1 MVLADKVASN
11 LAGRDGVPMAKAE
24 EIKQAFDEVISDG
37 VRRGMLHNIAEDDR
51 LDGRM
56 ITLRGR
62 PLVNFGSCSYL
73 GLETHPAMRAGVIDA
88 VERYGTQFSSSR
100 AFLSAPAYA
109 AAERAL
115 TALFG
120 RETILTPSTT
130 LGHLAALP
138 TVVESGDVLLLDHQ
152 VHHSVQTAAKLAQAQ
167 GTRVELIPHNDLRTL
182 QRRLDEY
189 RRDHRRIWYAADG
202 LYSMYADFAPIEA
215 LNDLVAANDKLW
227 LYLDDA
233 HAFSWLGRHGR
244 GYALD
249 RLSPLA
255 LTRSIVA
262 GSLNKSFAAA
272 GGAITFPDAE
282 TRRRVFTVGG
292 PLIFSGPV
300 QPPMLGAVLA
310 SARLHLSEEVVARQT
325 RLTGLIRLFNR
336 LAAEN
341 GLPVV
346 SPSEAPI
353 RCVGAGRPEVA
364 YNLTGR
370 LRDAGFF
377 VDTATFPAVAAK
389 RSGARIA
396 LTAHHTDEDI
406 VALVEALTEAL
417 PKALADEGDDLTT
430 LKRAFSR
437 QLAGRPVTLR
447 SAAAGLAAVSDLTAV
462 SDLAAASGL
471 AAGPDFRAGP
481 SGLRLE
487 HHTTI
492 AAIDRAEWDMML
504 GNRGSFDWQGL
515 RTMEDTFAGDPD
527 AEPEHRWAFHY
538 WIVRDPAAGGRPVA
552 ATFFTTAMWKDD
564 MLAAPNVSIEVERRR
579 AGEPYYLTS
588 TMVAMGSLL
597 SEGDHLYLDRTA
609 DWRSAVKLIL
619 AAARTE
625 EDKVGAAAVVLRD
638 LPDGDA
644 ELHDVLLGEGF
655 VRVPVFDTWTRPID
669 FGSDDEFLAGLPKK
683 ARYHQRTNVLAW
695 EGQYRVATYAGG
707 SAEAAAFSGAQRDHL
722 YRLYRD
728 VHARNL
734 ELNVFPLP
742 RRVLDA
748 VLSRPGWELVTLALH
763 DGPAEPV
770 AFALQHVGAEHVQ
783 PLFVGLDYRY
793 VASHRAYQQTL
804 WQAVR
809 AAQRHGARRVLFG
822 MSADLQKAR
831 FGAHRER
838 RWVYLQSTD
847 GYHLDVLNQLTEGL
861 AVGAA

>member
-1 MVLADKVASN
+1 
-11 LAGRDGVPMAKAE
+11 MAKAE
-24 EIKQAFDEVISDG
+24 ELKQAFDEVISDG
-37 VRRGMLHNIAEDDR
+37 VRRGMLHNTAEDDR

-152 VHHSVQTAAKLAQAQ
+152 VHHSVQTAAKLVQAQ

-189 RRDHRRIWYAADG
+189 RRDHRRVWYAADG
-202 LYSMYADFAPIEA
+202 LYSMYADFAPIEE
-215 LNDLVAANDKLW
+215 LNDLVAANDNLW
-227 LYLDDA
+227 LYIDDA
-233 HAFSWLGRHGR
+233 HAFSWLGQHGR
-244 GYALD
+244 GYALE

-272 GGAITFPDAE
+272 GGALTFPDAE

-310 SARLHLSEEVVARQT
+310 SARLHLSEEVVTRQAR
-325 RLTGLIRLFNR
+325 LIEVIRLFNR
-336 LAAEN
+336 LATEN

-396 LTAHHTDEDI
+396 LTAHHTDDDI
-406 VALVEALTEAL
+406 VSLVEALTDAL

-430 LKRAFSR
+430 LTRAFSR
-437 QLAGRPVTLR
+437 QLAGRPVRMRPAQVPVPAAR
-447 SAAAGLAAVSDLTAV
+447 SGEQ
-462 SDLAAASGL
+462 
-471 AAGPDFRAGP
+471 PRE
-481 SGLRLE
+481 LRLE

-492 AAIDRAEWDMML
+492 DAIDRTEWDAML
-504 GNRGSFDWQGL
+504 GGRGAFDWQGL
-515 RTMEDTFAGDPD
+515 RALEDTFAGDDD

-538 WIVRDPAAGGRPVA
+538 WIVRDTAGGRPVA

-564 MLAAPNVSIEVERRR
+564 MLAAPHVSVEVERRR
-579 AGEPYYLTS
+579 ADNPYFLTS
-588 TMVAMGSLL
+588 TMIGMGSLL

-609 DWRSAVKLIL
+609 DWRPALRLIL
-619 AAARTE
+619 AAARSE
-625 EDKVGAAAVVLRD
+625 EDRAGAAAVVLRD

-644 ELHDVLLGEGF
+644 ELHEVLLGEGF
-655 VRVPVFDTWTRPID
+655 ARVPVFDTWTRPID
-669 FGSDDEFLAGLPKK
+669 FTTDDDFLAGLPKK

-695 EGQYRVATYAGG
+695 EGQYRVEAYTGG
-707 SAEAAAFSGAQRDHL
+707 GTEAAKLSTGQRDHL
-722 YRLYRD
+722 YGLYRD

-748 VLSRPGWELVTLALH
+748 VLSRPGWELVTLTLH
-763 DGPAEPV
+763 DGPDKPV
-770 AFALQHVGAEHVQ
+770 AFALQHVGPDHVQ

-793 VASHRAYQQTL
+793 VASHHSYQQTL
-804 WQAVR
+804 WQAIR

-822 MSADLQKAR
+822 MSADLQKSR
-831 FGAHRER
+831 FGASRER

-847 GYHLDVLNQLTEGL
+847 GFHLDVLNQLTEGL
-861 AVGAA
+861 TVAAD

>member
-1 MVLADKVASN
+1 
-11 LAGRDGVPMAKAE
+11 MAKAE

-37 VRRGMLHNIAEDDR
+37 VRRGMLHNVAEDER

-130 LGHLAALP
+130 MGHLAALP
-138 TVVESGDVLLLDHQ
+138 TVIESGDVLLLDHQ
-152 VHHSVQTAAKLAQAQ
+152 VHHSVQIAAKLVQAQ

-189 RRDHRRIWYAADG
+189 RRDHRRVWYAADG
-202 LYSMYADFAPIEA
+202 LYSMYADFAPIAE
-215 LNDLVAANDKLW
+215 LNDMVAANDQLW
-227 LYLDDA
+227 LYIDDA
-233 HAFSWLGRHGR
+233 HAFSWMGRHGR
-244 GYALD
+244 GYALEN
-249 RLSPLA
+249 LSPLA
-255 LTRSIVA
+255 LSRSVVA

-310 SARLHLSEEVVARQT
+310 SARLHLSEEVVARQA

-396 LTAHHTDEDI
+396 LTAHHTEDDI
-406 VALVEALTEAL
+406 VNLVEALTDAL
-417 PKALADEGDDLTT
+417 PKALADEGDDVTT
-430 LKRAFSR
+430 LKRAFFR
-437 QLAGRPVTLR
+437 QLAGRPVTVRTLGGPVPAAR
-447 SAAAGLAAVSDLTAV
+447 SGAVPPA
-462 SDLAAASGL
+462 
-471 AAGPDFRAGP
+471 
-481 SGLRLE
+481 LRLE

-492 AAIDRAEWDMML
+492 DAIDRTEWDAML
-504 GNRGSFDWQGL
+504 GGRGAFDWQGL
-515 RTMEDTFAGDPD
+515 RALEETFAGDAD

-538 WIVRDPAAGGRPVA
+538 WIVRDPAAGHRPVA

-564 MLAAPNVSIEVERRR
+564 MLAAPHVSIEVERRR
-579 AGEPYYLTS
+579 VDSPYFLTS
-588 TMVAMGSLL
+588 TMVGMGSLL
-597 SEGDHLYLDRTA
+597 TEGDHLYLDRTA
-609 DWRSAVKLIL
+609 DWRSALRLIL
-619 AAARTE
+619 AAARSE
-625 EDKVGAAAVVLRD
+625 EDRAGAAAVVLRD

-644 ELHDVLLGEGF
+644 ELHEVLLGEGF
-655 VRVPVFDTWTRPID
+655 ARVPIFDTWTRPMD
-669 FGSDDEFLAGLPKK
+669 FGTDDDFLAGLSKK

-695 EGQYRVATYAGG
+695 EDRYRVESYAGG
-707 SAEAAAFSGAQRDHL
+707 SAEAAALTGGQRDHL

-748 VLSRPGWELVTLALH
+748 VLSQPGWELVTLVLH

-770 AFALQHVGAEHVQ
+770 AFALQHIGPEHVQ

-793 VASHRAYQQTL
+793 VVSHHSYQQTL

-809 AAQRHGARRVLFG
+809 SAQRHGARRVLFG
-822 MSADLQKAR
+822 MSADLQKSR
-831 FGAHRER
+831 FGAER
-838 RWVYLQSTD
+838 QQRWVYLQSTD
-847 GYHLDVLNQLTEGL
+847 GFHLDVLNQLTEGL
-861 AVGAA
+861 AVGAE

>member
-1 MVLADKVASN
+1 
-11 LAGRDGVPMAKAE
+11 MAKAE

-37 VRRGMLHNIAEDDR
+37 VRRGMLHNTAEDEH
-51 LDGRM
+51 LDGRL

-73 GLETHPAMRAGVIDA
+73 GLETHPAMRAGVVDA
-88 VERYGTQFSSSR
+88 VQRYGTQFSSSR

-109 AAERAL
+109 QAEAAL
-115 TALFG
+115 TGLFG

-130 LGHLAALP
+130 MGHLATLP
-138 TVVESGDVLLLDHQ
+138 TVIDSDDVLLLDHQ
-152 VHHSVQTAAKLAQAQ
+152 VHHSVQTAAKLVQAQ

-182 QRRLDEY
+182 QRRLAEY
-189 RRDHRRIWYAADG
+189 RRDHRRVWYAADG
-202 LYSMYADFAPIEA
+202 LYSMYADFAPIEE
-215 LNDLVAANDKLW
+215 LNELVAANDRLW
-227 LYLDDA
+227 LYIDDA

-244 GYALD
+244 GFALEQ
-249 RLSPLA
+249 LSPLA
-255 LTRSIVA
+255 LSRSIVA

-310 SARLHLSEEVVARQT
+310 SVRLHLSPEVAVRQAR
-325 RLTGLIRLFNR
+325 LLESIRLFNR
-336 LAAEN
+336 LATEN

-346 SPSEAPI
+346 SPSDAPI

-396 LTAHHTDEDI
+396 LTAHHTEDD
-406 VALVEALTEAL
+406 VAALVEALTDAL
-417 PKALADEGDDLTT
+417 PKALADEGDDLST

-437 QLAGRPVTLR
+437 QLSGRPVTVR
-447 SAAAGLAAVSDLTAV
+447 SAPAPA
-462 SDLAAASGL
+462 
-471 AAGPDFRAGP
+471 PRE
-481 SGLRLE
+481 LRLE
-487 HHTTI
+487 QHTTI
-492 AAIDRAEWDMML
+492 EAIDRAEWDAML
-504 GNRGSFDWQGL
+504 GARGAFDWQGL
-515 RTMEDTFAGDPD
+515 RAMEDAFAGDPG
-527 AEPEHRWAFHY
+527 AEPEHRWAFRY
-538 WIVRDPAAGGRPVA
+538 WIVRDPAGGKPVA
-552 ATFFTTAMWKDD
+552 ATFFTTALWKDD
-564 MLAAPNVSIEVERRR
+564 MLAAPHVSMELERRR
-579 AGEPYYLTS
+579 ADDPYYLTS

-609 DWRSAVKLIL
+609 DWRSALRLIL
-619 AAARTE
+619 AAARAE
-625 EDKVGAAAVVLRD
+625 EDRVGAAAVVLRD

-644 ELHDVLLGEGF
+644 ELHELLLGEGF

-669 FGSDDEFLAGLPKK
+669 FGTDDDFLAGLSKK

-695 EGQYRVATYAGG
+695 EGRYRVATYAGG
-707 SAEAAAFSGAQRDHL
+707 SAEAAAFSPAQRDQL
-722 YRLYRD
+722 YRLYRN

-748 VLSRPGWELVTLALH
+748 VLSRPGWELVTLALP

-793 VASHRAYQQTL
+793 VASHHSYQQTL
-804 WQAVR
+804 WQSIR

-822 MSADLQKAR
+822 MSADLQKSR
-831 FGAHRER
+831 FGATRER

-847 GYHLDVLNQLTEGL
+847 GYHLDVLNQITESL

>member
-1 MVLADKVASN
+1 
-11 LAGRDGVPMAKAE
+11 MARAE
-24 EIKQAFDEVISDG
+24 EIKQAFDEVITDG
-37 VRRGMLHNIAEDDR
+37 VRRGMLHNLAEDER
-51 LDGRM
+51 LDGR
-56 ITLRGR
+56 TVTVHGR

-100 AFLSAPAYA
+100 AFLSAPAYG

-152 VHHSVQTAAKLAQAQ
+152 VHHSVQTAAKVVQCQ
-167 GTRVELIPHNDLRTL
+167 GTKVELIPHNDLRTL
-182 QRRLDEY
+182 QRRLDQY
-189 RRDHRRIWYAADG
+189 RRDHRRVWYAADG
-202 LYSMYADFAPIEA
+202 LYSMYADFAPIDA
-215 LNDLVAANDKLW
+215 LNELVAANDHLW
-227 LYLDDA
+227 LYIDDA
-233 HAFSWLGRHGR
+233 HAFSWMGRHGR
-244 GYALD
+244 GYALEQ
-249 RLSPLA
+249 LSPLA
-255 LTRSIVA
+255 LTRSVVA

-282 TRRRVFTVGG
+282 TRRQVFTVGG

-310 SARLHLSEEVVARQT
+310 SARLHLSEEVAARQA
-325 RLTGLIRLFNR
+325 RLTEVIRLFNR

-364 YNLTGR
+364 YNLIGR

-396 LTAHHTDEDI
+396 LTAHHTDDD
-406 VALVEALTEAL
+406 VAHLVEALSEAL
-417 PKALADEGDDLTT
+417 PRALADEGDDLTT

-447 SAAAGLAAVSDLTAV
+447 SPAEHVPAPR
-462 SDLAAASGL
+462 SGDE
-471 AAGPDFRAGP
+471 PC
-481 SGLRLE
+481 GLRLE

-492 AAIDRAEWDMML
+492 EAIDRAEWDAML
-504 GNRGSFDWQGL
+504 GGRGAFDWQGL
-515 RTMEDTFAGDPD
+515 RTLEDAFAG
-527 AEPEHRWAFHY
+527 AVTEPEHRWMFHY
-538 WIVRDPAAGGRPVA
+538 WIVRDPGAGGRPVA
-552 ATFFTTAMWKDD
+552 ATFFTTALWKDD
-564 MLAAPNVSIEVERRR
+564 MLAAPHVSVEVERRR
-579 AGEPYYLTS
+579 ADDPYYLTS
-588 TMVAMGSLL
+588 TVVGMGSLL
-597 SEGDHLYLDRTA
+597 SEGDHLYLDRA
-609 DWRSAVKLIL
+609 GDWRSALRLIL
-619 AAARTE
+619 AAARAE
-625 EDKVGAAAVVLRD
+625 EDRVGAAAVALRD

-644 ELHDVLLGEGF
+644 ELHEVLLGEGF
-655 VRVPVFDTWTRPID
+655 ARVPVMDTWTRSID
-669 FGSDDEFLAGLPKK
+669 FAGDAGFLAALPKK
-683 ARYHQRTNVLAW
+683 ARYHQRTKVLAW
-695 EGQYRVATYAGG
+695 EGQYRVEIYAGG
-707 SAEAAAFSGAQRDHL
+707 TDEAASLPGRQRDHL

-734 ELNVFPLP
+734 ELNVYPLP
-742 RRVLDA
+742 RRLLDA
-748 VLSRPGWELVTLALH
+748 VLSRPGWELVTLTLH
-763 DGPAEPV
+763 DGPTEPV

-793 VASHRAYQQTL
+793 VANHHSYQQTL

-809 AAQRHGARRVLFG
+809 SAQRHGVRRVLFG
-822 MSADLQKAR
+822 MSAALQKSR
-831 FGAHRER
+831 FGANREQ

-847 GYHLDVLNQLTEGL
+847 GFHHDVLNRLEEGL
-861 AVGAA
+861 AVGAG

>member
-1 MVLADKVASN
+1 
-11 LAGRDGVPMAKAE
+11 MARAE
-24 EIKQAFDEVISDG
+24 EIKQAFDEVITDG
-37 VRRGMLHNIAEDDR
+37 VRRGMLHNLAEDER

-56 ITLRGR
+56 ITVSGR

-100 AFLSAPAYA
+100 AFLSAPAYG

-152 VHHSVQTAAKLAQAQ
+152 VHHSVQAAAKLVQCQ

-189 RRDHRRIWYAADG
+189 RRGHRRVWYAADG
-202 LYSMYADFAPIEA
+202 LYSMYADFAPIGA
-215 LNDLVAANDKLW
+215 LNELVAANDNLW
-227 LYLDDA
+227 LYIDDA
-233 HAFSWLGRHGR
+233 HAFSWMGRHGR
-244 GYALD
+244 GYALES
-249 RLSPLA
+249 LSPLA
-255 LTRSIVA
+255 LQRSVVA

-272 GGAITFPDAE
+272 GGALTFPDAE
-282 TRRRVFTVGG
+282 TRRQVFTVGG

-325 RLTGLIRLFNR
+325 RLTEVIRLFNR

-353 RCVGAGRPEVA
+353 RCVGAGRPGVA

-396 LTAHHTDEDI
+396 LTAHHTDDD
-406 VALVEALTEAL
+406 VVRLVEALTEAL
-417 PKALADEGDDLTT
+417 PRALADEGDDLTT
-430 LKRAFSR
+430 LKRAFGR
-437 QLAGRPVTLR
+437 LLADRPVTLR
-447 SAAAGLAAVSDLTAV
+447 SPAEHVPAPRSGQAG
-462 SDLAAASGL
+462 
-471 AAGPDFRAGP
+471 
-481 SGLRLE
+481 GLRLE

-492 AAIDRAEWDMML
+492 EAIDRAEWDAML
-504 GNRGSFDWQGL
+504 GGRGVFDWQGL
-515 RTMEDTFAGDPD
+515 RALEDAFAGEVT
-527 AEPEHRWAFHY
+527 EPEHRWAFHY

-564 MLAAPNVSIEVERRR
+564 MLAAPHLSIEVERRR
-579 AGEPYYLTS
+579 ADDPYYLTS
-588 TMVAMGSLL
+588 TVVGMGSLL
-597 SEGDHLYLDRTA
+597 SEGDHLYLDRTG
-609 DWRSAVKLIL
+609 DWRSALRLIL
-619 AAARTE
+619 AAARAE
-625 EDKVGAAAVVLRD
+625 EDRAGAAAVVLRD

-644 ELHDVLLGEGF
+644 ELHEVLLGEGF
-655 VRVPVFDTWTRPID
+655 ARVPVLDTWTRSID
-669 FGSDDEFLAGLPKK
+669 FAGDAEFLAGLPKK
-683 ARYHQRTNVLAW
+683 ARYHQRTKVLAW
-695 EGQYRVATYAGG
+695 EGRYRIDTYTGG
-707 SAEAAAFSGAQRDHL
+707 GADAAALPGAQRDHL

-734 ELNVFPLP
+734 ELNVYPLP
-742 RRVLDA
+742 RRLLDA
-748 VLSRPGWELVTLALH
+748 VLSRPGWELVTLTLH
-763 DGPAEPV
+763 DGPDEPV
-770 AFALQHVGAEHVQ
+770 AFALQHVGADAVQ

-793 VASHRAYQQTL
+793 VTSHHSYQQTL

-809 AAQRHGARRVLFG
+809 SAQRHGARRVLFG
-822 MSADLQKAR
+822 MSADLQKSR
-831 FGAHRER
+831 FGASPER

-847 GYHLDVLNQLTEGL
+847 GFHHDVLNRIEEGL
-861 AVGAA
+861 AVGAG

>member
-1 MVLADKVASN
+1 
-11 LAGRDGVPMAKAE
+11 MAKAE

-37 VRRGMLHNIAEDDR
+37 VRRGMLHNVAEDER

-73 GLETHPAMRAGVIDA
+73 GLETHPAMRAGVVDA
-88 VERYGTQFSSSR
+88 VQRYGTQFSSSR

-109 AAERAL
+109 EAEAAL

-130 LGHLAALP
+130 MGHFAALP
-138 TVVESGDVLLLDHQ
+138 TVIDSGDVLLLDHQ
-152 VHHSVQTAAKLAQAQ
+152 VHHSVQTAAKLVQAQ

-189 RRDHRRIWYAADG
+189 RRDHRRVWYAADG
-202 LYSMYADFAPIEA
+202 LYSMYADFAPIEE
-215 LNDLVAANDKLW
+215 LNELVAANDQLW
-227 LYLDDA
+227 LYIDDA
-233 HAFSWLGRHGR
+233 HAFSWLGQHGR
-244 GYALD
+244 GFALEH
-249 RLSPLA
+249 LSPLA
-255 LTRSIVA
+255 LSRSIVA

-310 SARLHLSEEVVARQT
+310 SVRLHLSEEVATRQAR
-325 RLTGLIRLFNR
+325 LMESIRLFNR
-336 LAAEN
+336 LATEN

-346 SPSEAPI
+346 SPSDAPI

-396 LTAHHTDEDI
+396 LTAHHTDDD
-406 VALVEALTEAL
+406 VAALVEALTDAL

-437 QLAGRPVTLR
+437 QLAGRPVTVR
-447 SAAAGLAAVSDLTAV
+447 SAQAQAPRELC
-462 SDLAAASGL
+462 
-471 AAGPDFRAGP
+471 
-481 SGLRLE
+481 LE
-487 HHTTI
+487 QHTTI
-492 AAIDRAEWDMML
+492 EAIDRTEWDAML
-504 GNRGSFDWQGL
+504 GARGAFDWQGL
-515 RTMEDTFAGDPD
+515 RAMEDAFTGDPG
-527 AEPEHRWAFHY
+527 AEPEHRWTFRY
-538 WIVRDPAAGGRPVA
+538 WIVRDPAGGRPVA
-552 ATFFTTAMWKDD
+552 ATFFTTALWKDD
-564 MLAAPNVSIEVERRR
+564 MLAAPNVSMELERRR
-579 AGEPYYLTS
+579 ADDPYYLTS

-609 DWRSAVKLIL
+609 DWRSALRLIL
-619 AAARTE
+619 AAARAE
-625 EDKVGAAAVVLRD
+625 EDRAGAAAVVLRD

-644 ELHDVLLGEGF
+644 ELHEVLLGEGF

-669 FGSDDEFLAGLPKK
+669 FGTDDEFLAGLSKK

-695 EGQYRVATYAGG
+695 EDQYRVATYAGG
-707 SAEAAAFSGAQRDHL
+707 SAEAAAFSPAQRDQL
-722 YRLYRD
+722 YRLYRN

-748 VLSRPGWELVTLALH
+748 VLSRPGWELVTLALR

-793 VASHRAYQQTL
+793 VASHHSYQQTL
-804 WQAVR
+804 WQSIR

-822 MSADLQKAR
+822 MSADLQKSR
-831 FGAHRER
+831 FGATRER

-847 GYHLDVLNQLTEGL
+847 GYHLDVLNQITESL

>member
-1 MVLADKVASN
+1 
-11 LAGRDGVPMAKAE
+11 MAKAE

-37 VRRGMLHNIAEDDR
+37 VRRGMLHNVAEDER
-51 LDGRM
+51 LDGRT
-56 ITLRGR
+56 ILLRGR
-62 PLVNFGSCSYL
+62 RLVNFGSCSYL
-73 GLETHPAMRAGVIDA
+73 ALETHPAMRAGVIDA

-109 AAERAL
+109 GAERAL
-115 TALFG
+115 AALFG

-152 VHHSVQTAAKLAQAQ
+152 VHHSVQIAAKLAQAQ

-189 RRDHRRIWYAADG
+189 RRDHRRMWYAADG
-202 LYSMYADFAPIEA
+202 LYSMYADFAPIEE

-227 LYLDDA
+227 LYIDDA

-244 GYALD
+244 GYALE

-282 TRRRVFTVGG
+282 TRRQVFTVGG

-325 RLTGLIRLFNR
+325 RLTELIRLFNR

-341 GLPVV
+341 GLPVI

-353 RCVGAGRPEVA
+353 RCVGAGRPEIA

-396 LTAHHTDEDI
+396 LTARHTDDDI
-406 VALVEALTEAL
+406 RQLVEALTEAL
-417 PKALADEGDDLTT
+417 PKALADAGDDLTT
-430 LKRAFSR
+430 LKRAFVR

-447 SAAAGLAAVSDLTAV
+447 TTAAQ
-462 SDLAAASGL
+462 AS
-471 AAGPDFRAGP
+471 PE
-481 SGLRLE
+481 LRLE
-487 HHTTI
+487 HHTSI
-492 AAIDRAEWDMML
+492 AAIDRAEWDAML
-504 GNRGSFDWQGL
+504 GSRGAFDWQGL
-515 RTMEDTFAGDPD
+515 RALEDTFAGDAD
-527 AEPEHRWAFHY
+527 AEPEHRWAFRY

-564 MLAAPNVSIEVERRR
+564 MLAAAHVSAEVERRR
-579 AGEPYYLTS
+579 AADPYYLTS
-588 TMVAMGSLL
+588 RMVAMGSLL

-609 DWRSAVKLIL
+609 DWRSALKLIL

-625 EDKVGAAAVVLRD
+625 EDRAGAAAVVLRD

-644 ELHDVLLGEGF
+644 ELHEVLLGEGF
-655 VRVPVFDTWTRPID
+655 ARVPVFDTWTRPID
-669 FGSDDEFLAGLPKK
+669 FASDEEFLAGLPKK
-683 ARYHQRTNVLAW
+683 SRYHQRTNVLAW
-695 EGQYRVATYAGG
+695 EERYRVATYPGG
-707 SAEAAAFSGAQRDHL
+707 SAEAAALTGAQRDHL
-722 YRLYRD
+722 YRLYRH

-748 VLSRPGWELVTLALH
+748 VLFRPGWELVTLTLH
-763 DGPAEPV
+763 AGPDEPV

-793 VASHRAYQQTL
+793 VVSHRSYQQTL

-809 AAQRHGARRVLFG
+809 AAQRRGARRVLFG

-847 GYHLDVLNQLTEGL
+847 GYHLDVLSQLTEGL
-861 AVGAA
+861 AVRAA

>member
-1 MVLADKVASN
+1 VA
-11 LAGRDGVPMAKAE
+11 RAE
-24 EIKQAFDEVISDG
+24 EMKQAFDEVITDG
-37 VRRGMLHNIAEDDR
+37 VRRGMLHNLAEDER
-51 LDGRM
+51 LDGRT
-56 ITLRGR
+56 ITVHGR

-73 GLETHPAMRAGVIDA
+73 GLETHPAMRAGVVDA

-100 AFLSAPAYA
+100 AFLSAPAYG

-152 VHHSVQTAAKLAQAQ
+152 VHHSVQTAAKLVQCQ
-167 GTRVELIPHNDLRTL
+167 GTKVELIPHNDLRTL
-182 QRRLDEY
+182 QRRLDQY
-189 RRDHRRIWYAADG
+189 RRDHRRVWYAADG
-202 LYSMYADFAPIEA
+202 LYSMYADFAPIDA
-215 LNDLVAANDKLW
+215 LNELVAANDHLW
-227 LYLDDA
+227 LYIDDA
-233 HAFSWLGRHGR
+233 HAFSWMGRHGR
-244 GYALD
+244 GYALEN
-249 RLSPLA
+249 LSPLA
-255 LTRSIVA
+255 LTRSVVA

-282 TRRRVFTVGG
+282 TRRQVFTVGG

-310 SARLHLSEEVVARQT
+310 SARLHLSEEVAARQT
-325 RLTGLIRLFNR
+325 RLTDVIRLFNR

-396 LTAHHTDEDI
+396 LTAHHTDDD
-406 VALVEALTEAL
+406 VVNLVEALTEAL
-417 PKALADEGDDLTT
+417 PRALADEGDDLTT
-430 LKRAFSR
+430 LQRAFSR

-447 SAAAGLAAVSDLTAV
+447 SPGAHVPAAR
-462 SDLAAASGL
+462 SGVE
-471 AAGPDFRAGP
+471 PCR
-481 SGLRLE
+481 LRLE
-487 HHTTI
+487 QHTTI
-492 AAIDRAEWDMML
+492 DAIDRAEWDAML
-504 GNRGSFDWQGL
+504 GGRGAFDWQGL
-515 RTMEDTFAGDPD
+515 RALEDAFGGAA

-552 ATFFTTAMWKDD
+552 ATFFTTALWKDD
-564 MLAAPNVSIEVERRR
+564 MLAAPHVSVDVERRR
-579 AGEPYYLTS
+579 ADDPYYLTS
-588 TMVAMGSLL
+588 TVVGMGSLL
-597 SEGDHLYLDRTA
+597 SEGDHLYLDRA
-609 DWRSAVKLIL
+609 GDWRSALRLIL
-619 AAARTE
+619 AAARAE
-625 EDKVGAAAVVLRD
+625 EDSVGAAAVVLRD

-644 ELHDVLLGEGF
+644 ELHEVLLGEGF
-655 VRVPVFDTWTRPID
+655 ARVPVMDTWTRPID
-669 FGSDDEFLAGLPKK
+669 FTGDADFLAGLPKK
-683 ARYHQRTNVLAW
+683 ARYHQRTKVLAW
-695 EGQYRVATYAGG
+695 EGQYRVDTYAGG
-707 SAEAAAFSGAQRDHL
+707 TAEAASLSGAQRDHL

-742 RRVLDA
+742 RRLLDA
-748 VLSRPGWELVTLALH
+748 VLSRPGWELVTLTLH
-763 DGPAEPV
+763 DGPDEPV
-770 AFALQHVGAEHVQ
+770 AFALQHIGGEHVQ

-793 VASHRAYQQTL
+793 VASHHAYQQTL

-809 AAQRHGARRVLFG
+809 SAQRHGARRVFFG
-822 MSADLQKAR
+822 MSADLQKSR
-831 FGAHRER
+831 FGASRER

-847 GYHLDVLNQLTEGL
+847 GFHHDVLNRIEEGL
-861 AVGAA
+861 AVGGG

>member
-1 MVLADKVASN
+1 
-11 LAGRDGVPMAKAE
+11 MAKAE
-24 EIKQAFDEVISDG
+24 EIKQAFDEVITDG
-37 VRRGMLHNIAEDDR
+37 VRRGMLHNVAEDER
-51 LDGRM
+51 LDGRT

-62 PLVNFGSCSYL
+62 SLVNFGSCSYL

-138 TVVESGDVLLLDHQ
+138 TVVESNDVLLLDHQ
-152 VHHSVQTAAKLAQAQ
+152 VHHSVQTAAKLVQSQ

-189 RRDHRRIWYAADG
+189 RRAHRRVWYAADG
-202 LYSMYADFAPIEA
+202 LYSMYADFAPIEE
-215 LNDLVAANDKLW
+215 LNELVAANDNLW
-227 LYLDDA
+227 LYIDDA
-233 HAFSWLGRHGR
+233 HAFSWMGRHGR
-244 GYALD
+244 GYALEN
-249 RLSPLA
+249 LSPLA
-255 LTRSIVA
+255 LSRSVVA

-282 TRRRVFTVGG
+282 TRRQVFTVGG

-310 SARLHLSEEVVARQT
+310 SAGLHLSEEVVARQV
-325 RLTGLIRLFNR
+325 RLTELIRLFNR
-336 LAAEN
+336 LATEN

-396 LTAHHTDEDI
+396 LTAHHTDDDI
-406 VALVEALTEAL
+406 VNLVEALTEAL

-437 QLAGRPVTLR
+437 QLAGRSVALRPPAAHVPVPR
-447 SAAAGLAAVSDLTAV
+447 HADVPAE
-462 SDLAAASGL
+462 
-471 AAGPDFRAGP
+471 
-481 SGLRLE
+481 LRLE

-492 AAIDRAEWDMML
+492 DAIDREEWDAML
-504 GNRGSFDWQGL
+504 GDRGAFDWQGL
-515 RTMEDTFAGDPD
+515 RALEDAFAGDAA

-538 WIVRDPAAGGRPVA
+538 WIVRDPAGHRPVA

-564 MLAAPNVSIEVERRR
+564 MLAAPHVSIEVERRR
-579 AGEPYYLTS
+579 ADDPYYLTS
-588 TMVAMGSLL
+588 TMVGMGSLL

-609 DWRSAVKLIL
+609 DWRSALRLIL

-625 EDKVGAAAVVLRD
+625 EDRTGAAAVVLRD

-644 ELHDVLLGEGF
+644 ELHEVLLGEGF
-655 VRVPVFDTWTRPID
+655 ARVPVFDTWTRTID
-669 FGSDDEFLAGLPKK
+669 FADDDEFLAGLSKK

-695 EGQYRVATYAGG
+695 ESQYRVTAYAGG
-707 SAEAAAFSGAQRDHL
+707 TAEAAALCPAQRDHL

-728 VHARNL
+728 VHARNI

-748 VLSRPGWELVTLALH
+748 VLSRPGWELVTLSLH
-763 DGPAEPV
+763 DGGDQPV
-770 AFALQHVGAEHVQ
+770 AFALQHVGTEHVQ

-793 VASHRAYQQTL
+793 VASHRSYQQTL

-809 AAQRHGARRVLFG
+809 SAQRHGARRVLFG

-831 FGAHRER
+831 FGASRER

-847 GYHLDVLNQLTEGL
+847 GFHLDVLNQLTEGL
-861 AVGAA
+861 AVGVG

>member
-1 MVLADKVASN
+1 V
-11 LAGRDGVPMAKAE
+11 AKAE
-24 EIKQAFDEVISDG
+24 EIKQAFDEVITDG
-37 VRRGMLHNIAEDDR
+37 VRRGMLHNVAEDER
-51 LDGRM
+51 LDGRT

-62 PLVNFGSCSYL
+62 SLVNFGSCSYL

-100 AFLSAPAYA
+100 AFLSAPAYT

-138 TVVESGDVLLLDHQ
+138 TVIESNDVLLLDHQ
-152 VHHSVQTAAKLAQAQ
+152 VHHSVQTAAKLVQAQ
-167 GTRVELIPHNDLRTL
+167 GTRVELIPHNDMRTL

-189 RRDHRRIWYAADG
+189 RRDHRRVWYAADG

-215 LNDLVAANDKLW
+215 LNDLVAANDRLW
-227 LYLDDA
+227 LYIDDA
-233 HAFSWLGRHGR
+233 HAFSWRGRHGR
-244 GYALD
+244 GYALEH
-249 RLSPLA
+249 LSPLA

-272 GGAITFPDAE
+272 GGALTFPDAE

-310 SARLHLSEEVVARQT
+310 SAALHLSEEVVTRQE
-325 RLTGLIRLFNR
+325 RLMEVIRLFNR
-336 LAAEN
+336 LAAAN

-396 LTAHHTDEDI
+396 LTAHHTDDD
-406 VALVEALTEAL
+406 VADLVEALTDAL

-437 QLAGRPVTLR
+437 QLAGRPVTVR
-447 SAAAGLAAVSDLTAV
+447 HRPAETPAA
-462 SDLAAASGL
+462 
-471 AAGPDFRAGP
+471 
-481 SGLRLE
+481 LRLE

-492 AAIDRAEWDMML
+492 AAVDRAEWDAML
-504 GNRGSFDWQGL
+504 GGRGAFDWQGL
-515 RTMEDTFAGDPD
+515 RALEDTFAGHSD

-538 WIVRDPAAGGRPVA
+538 WIVRDPAAGDRPVA
-552 ATFFTTAMWKDD
+552 ATFFTTALWKDD
-564 MLAAPNVSIEVERRR
+564 MLAAPHVSIEVERRR
-579 AGEPYYLTS
+579 ADDPYYLTS

-597 SEGDHLYLDRTA
+597 TEGDHLYLDRTA
-609 DWRSAVKLIL
+609 DWRSALRLIL

-625 EDKVGAAAVVLRD
+625 EDRAGAAAVVLRD

-655 VRVPVFDTWTRPID
+655 ARVPVFDTWTRPID
-669 FGSDDEFLAGLPKK
+669 FGTDEEFLAGLPKK

-695 EGQYRVATYAGG
+695 ESRYRITAYAGG
-707 SAEAAAFSGAQRDHL
+707 TPEALALSAGVRDHL
-722 YRLYRD
+722 YRMYRD

-748 VLSRPGWELVTLALH
+748 VLSRPGWELVTLSLH
-763 DGPAEPV
+763 DGPDEPV
-770 AFALQHVGAEHVQ
+770 AFGLQHIGPEHVQ

-804 WQAVR
+804 WQAIR

-831 FGAHRER
+831 FGAKRER
-838 RWVYLQSTD
+838 RWVYLQATD
-847 GYHLDVLNQLTEGL
+847 GFHLDVLNQLTEGL

>member
-1 MVLADKVASN
+1 
-11 LAGRDGVPMAKAE
+11 MAKAE
-24 EIKQAFDEVISDG
+24 ELKQAFDEVISDG
-37 VRRGMLHNIAEDDR
+37 VRRGMLHNVAEDER

-56 ITLRGR
+56 ITLRGQR
-62 PLVNFGSCSYL
+62 LVNFGSCSYL
-73 GLETHPAMRAGVIDA
+73 GLETHPAMRDGVIDA

-100 AFLSAPAYA
+100 AFLSAPAYG

-189 RRDHRRIWYAADG
+189 RRNHRRVWYAADG

-215 LNDLVAANDKLW
+215 LNDLVAANENLW

-233 HAFSWLGRHGR
+233 HAFSWMGRHGR
-244 GYALD
+244 GYALEN
-249 RLSPLA
+249 LSPLA
-255 LTRSIVA
+255 LSRSVVA

-282 TRRRVFTVGG
+282 TRRQVFTVGG

-310 SARLHLSEEVVARQT
+310 SARLHLSEEVTDRQA
-325 RLTGLIRLFNR
+325 RLTELIRLFNR

-396 LTAHHTDEDI
+396 LTAHHTDDDI
-406 VALVEALTEAL
+406 VNLVEALTDAL

-430 LKRAFSR
+430 LTRAFNR

-447 SAAAGLAAVSDLTAV
+447 SSEAAVP
-462 SDLAAASGL
+462 AARPG
-471 AAGPDFRAGP
+471 DEP
-481 SGLRLE
+481 SELRLE

-492 AAIDRAEWDMML
+492 EAIDRAEWDAML
-504 GNRGSFDWQGL
+504 GGRGSFDWQGL
-515 RTMEDTFAGDPD
+515 RAMEDAFAGDAA
-527 AEPEHRWAFHY
+527 AEPEHRWEFHY

-564 MLAAPNVSIEVERRR
+564 MLAAPHVSIEVERRR
-579 AGEPYYLTS
+579 VDDPYYLTS
-588 TMVAMGSLL
+588 TMIGMGSLL
-597 SEGDHLYLDRTA
+597 SEGDHLYLDRTS
-609 DWRSAVKLIL
+609 DWRSALRLIL

-625 EDKVGAAAVVLRD
+625 EDRVGAAAVVLRD

-644 ELHDVLLGEGF
+644 ELQEMLLGEGF
-655 VRVPVFDTWTRPID
+655 ARVPVFDTWTRPVD
-669 FGSDDEFLAGLPKK
+669 FSTDEDFLAGLPKK

-695 EGQYRVATYAGG
+695 EGKYRVETYAGG
-707 SAEAAAFSGAQRDHL
+707 SAEAAAFCGAQRDHL
-722 YRLYRD
+722 HRLYRD

-748 VLSRPGWELVTLALH
+748 VLSRPGWELVTLTLH
-763 DGPAEPV
+763 DGPDEPV
-770 AFALQHVGAEHVQ
+770 AFALQHVGADHVQ

-793 VASHRAYQQTL
+793 VASHRSYQQTL

-809 AAQRHGARRVLFG
+809 SAQRHGARRVLFG
-822 MSADLQKAR
+822 MSADLQKSR
-831 FGAHRER
+831 FGANRER

-847 GYHLDVLNQLTEGL
+847 GFHLDVLNQLTEGL
-861 AVGAA
+861 AVAAA

>member
-1 MVLADKVASN
+1 
-11 LAGRDGVPMAKAE
+11 MAKAE

-37 VRRGMLHNIAEDDR
+37 VRRGMLHNVAEDDR

-56 ITLRGR
+56 ITLGGR

-88 VERYGTQFSSSR
+88 VDRYGTQFSSSR

-109 AAERAL
+109 EAEQAL
-115 TALFG
+115 TGLFG
-120 RETILTPSTT
+120 RGTILTPSTT
-130 LGHLAALP
+130 LGHVAALP

-152 VHHSVQTAAKLAQAQ
+152 VHHSVQTAAKLVQAQ
-167 GTRVELIPHNDLRTL
+167 GTRVELIPHNDLKTL

-189 RRDHRRIWYAADG
+189 RRNHRRVWYAVDG
-202 LYSMYADFAPIEA
+202 LYSMYADFAPIAE
-215 LNDLVAANDKLW
+215 LNDLVAANDRLW
-227 LYLDDA
+227 LYVDDA

-255 LTRSIVA
+255 LSRSIVA

-282 TRRRVFTVGG
+282 TRRLVFTVGG

-300 QPPMLGAVLA
+300 QPPMLGAILA
-310 SARLHLSEEVVARQT
+310 SVRLHRTDEVAGRQKL
-325 RLTGLIRLFNR
+325 LTDRIRLFNA
-336 LAAEN
+336 LAAAN
-341 GLPVV
+341 GLPLV
-346 SPSEAPI
+346 SPSVAPI

-396 LTAHHTDEDI
+396 LTTHHTEDDI
-406 VALVEALTEAL
+406 VTLVEALADAL
-417 PKALADEGDDLTT
+417 PKALADEGDDVTT

-447 SAAAGLAAVSDLTAV
+447 SPEAPVPAGRAATEPA
-462 SDLAAASGL
+462 
-471 AAGPDFRAGP
+471 
-481 SGLRLE
+481 GLRLE
-487 HHTTI
+487 QHTTI
-492 AAIDRAEWDMML
+492 EAIDRAEWDAML
-504 GNRGSFDWQGL
+504 GARGAFDWQGL
-515 RTMEDTFAGDPD
+515 RALEDAFAGDAA

-538 WIVRDPAAGGRPVA
+538 WIVRDRSAGGRPVA

-579 AGEPYYLTS
+579 SEDPYYLTS

-609 DWRSAVKLIL
+609 DWRSALRLVL
-619 AAARTE
+619 AAARRE
-625 EDKVGAAAVVLRD
+625 EDRVSAAAVVLRD
-638 LPDGDA
+638 LSDGDT
-644 ELHDVLLGEGF
+644 ELHEVLLGEGF
-655 VRVPVFDTWTRPID
+655 VRVPVFDTWTRAID
-669 FGSDDEFLAGLPKK
+669 FTSDEEFLAGLPKK

-695 EGQYRVATYAGG
+695 EGQYRVTTYAGG
-707 SAEAAAFSGAQRDHL
+707 SAEAAAFGAEQRDHL
-722 YRLYRD
+722 YELYRD

-748 VLSRPGWELVTLALH
+748 VLSRPGWELVTLTLH
-763 DGPAEPV
+763 DGPGEPV
-770 AFALQHVGAEHVQ
+770 AFALQHIGTEHVQ

-809 AAQRHGARRVLFG
+809 SAQRHGSRKVLYG
-822 MSADLQKAR
+822 MGADLQKAR
-831 FGAHRER
+831 FGATRER

-861 AVGAA
+861 AVGVG